1 MENMENIPE
10 KYKELAK
17 IPFRVRYLMFLED
30 IGSDGWEYDGNYVVQ
45 GKPVM
50 FYTQA
55 KIKAEMR
62 NSLVKHGLIW
72 RCVTE
77 NCETLTLGV
86 RNATRVK
93 LHGYVMDA
101 FGNEQVEMTAYGQDA
116 GDKQVAVATTYAL
129 KAMTANNFLFS
140 EQSAE
145 TESMDEEYRERSD
158 AIADRANRKAVAK
171 DIIMEKNAPQ
181 MDVKEEPT
189 STVNPTEAQPSP
201 APSSEAIS
209 SSAPPAVTGG
219 IKPVQ
224 ASAVNRIVKK
234 LDTLNPED
242 LEQYGG
248 KDAIVKESEA
258 ILKSDDPAKC
268 AKFIK
273 TYRGL

>member
-1 MENMENIPE
+1 MAYENIPE

-30 IGSDGWEYDGNYVVQ
+30 IGGSGWEYDGSYTVQ
-45 GKPVM
+45 GKPVR
-50 FYTQA
+50 FFTQA

-62 NSLVKHGLIW
+62 EALVKNGLIW

-77 NCETLTLGV
+77 ECENLTLGV
-86 RNATRVK
+86 RNASRVK
-93 LHGYVMDA
+93 LFGYVMDA
-101 FGNEQVEMTAYGQDA
+101 FGDEQVEMTAYGQDA

-145 TESMDEEYRERSD
+145 AESYEEDYKERSQ
-158 AIADRANRKAVAK
+158 AIADRANRRAVAK
-171 DIIMEKNAPQ
+171 DIVMERNAPQ
-181 MDVKEEPT
+181 MPAETDAKEE
-189 STVNPTEAQPSP
+189 P
-201 APSSEAIS
+201 APSSEALS

-258 ILKSDDPAKC
+258 ILKADDPAKC
-268 AKFIK
+268 AKFIR